1 MLGEKL
7 EELKRQL
14 TDLLNYVEDKIEYQ
28 YHAFRGI
35 IDLEYEMI
43 PYCKQQNIQLDICFD
58 AFDWIC
64 KMIKEQEYETN

>member
-1 MLGEKL
+1 
-7 EELKRQL
+7 
-14 TDLLNYVEDKIEYQ
+14 
-28 YHAFRGI
+28 
-35 IDLEYEMI
+35 MI